1 MNAATLSDPI
11 SPSPRPAFSLC
22 SHFLD
27 LPSLPPHPADAPQL
41 DSRLASRATALPTLT
56 PPSLVIFLPALGAED
71 DVQEVSLLSLPTQPM
86 PLSSTPGSLLGPLP
100 SLLRRRPLQLFSS
113 LL

>member
-41 DSRLASRATALPTLT
+41 DSRLASRATALPTPT
-56 PPSLVIFLPALGAED
+56 PPSPVVFLPALGAEA
-71 DVQEVSLLSLPTQPM
+71 DVEEANGFQTAHTEVAA
-86 PLSSTPGSLLGPLP
+86 G
-100 SLLRRRPLQLFSS
+100 LRAVRAWRADAQ
-113 LL
+113 